1 MVNRNKMSR
10 EERAKQ
16 FMPFAAL
23 KGFELAIAEKEK
35 PIICKVEISEDRKDE
50 LDLKLRELSVNSIAS
65 IVYYHDGAYIRKTAM
80 VAKIDT
86 SARYIRIVNTK
97 IDFMDIYDIT
107 LLGK

>member
-1 MVNRNKMSR
+1 MVNRHKMSK

-35 PIICKVEISEDRKDE
+35 PVICKVEISEDRKDE
-50 LDLKLRELSVNSIAS
+50 LDMKLREINVHSIAS
-65 IVYYHDGAYIRKTAM
+65 IVYYNNGAYIRKTGM

-97 IDFMDIYDIT
+97 IAFSDIYDIT
-107 LLGK
+107 ILD